1 ADSSK
6 WGVSGTSKAF
16 SLSAVDVV
24 ITDDGLP
31 GPIRSQLEMTGA
43 KVIYA

>member
-1 ADSSK
+1 
-6 WGVSGTSKAF
+6 
-16 SLSAVDVV
+16 VV
-24 ITDDGLP
+24 ITDHGLP